1 MEKSSIPT
9 GFIFSQGSLQDYADC
24 PRRFQLRYME
34 QLKWPAVESEPA
46 LENER
51 RQLEG
56 QLFHRMVQQYSLGIP
71 PGKILSQVSS
81 PDLQRWWENFIQH
94 PIGLPTHSRHAELSL
109 SAPLGGKY
117 RLTAKYDL
125 VAIQPGNDIQIF
137 DWKTYSKRPRD
148 ENLVNRWQTRV
159 YRLLMV
165 EAGRLLFGG
174 SPVEPEVVSMTYW
187 FTEYPTQPAR
197 FVYTTAQYA
206 RDKSTLEK
214 MVEEISA
221 TSDFP
226 KTDEERKCSFCIYR
240 SLCDRKVAIGDD
252 FFLEDEPAEPDINFE
267 QIQEIAF

>member
-1 MEKSSIPT
+1 MEKSSLPT
-9 GFIFSQGSLQDYADC
+9 GFIFSQASLQDYTDC

-81 PDLQRWWENFIQH
+81 PDLHRWWDNFIQH
-94 PIGLPTHSRHAELSL
+94 PIGLPTHSRHTELSL

-137 DWKTYSKRPRD
+137 DWKTYFKRPKD
-148 ENLVNRWQTRV
+148 EFLVNRWQTRV

-174 SPVEPEVVSMTYW
+174 SH
-187 FTEYPTQPAR
+187 Q
-197 FVYTTAQYA
+197 
-206 RDKSTLEK
+206 
-214 MVEEISA
+214 
-221 TSDFP
+221 
-226 KTDEERKCSFCIYR
+226 
-240 SLCDRKVAIGDD
+240 
-252 FFLEDEPAEPDINFE
+252 
-267 QIQEIAF
+267 